1 MIGLKPSVLPKPIKI
16 SGVAENMELKN
27 KIIAIDFDGTC
38 VTHDYPN
45 IGRDIG
51 AERVLKKMIVAG
63 AKLVLLTM
71 RSGALLQDAVQ
82 WFNDRDIALFG
93 VNENPTQKSWSD
105 SPKIFAHL
113 YIDDLAFGAPL
124 IEKNNERGF
133 ICWKTI
139 EEKLLPQQELF

>member
-1 MIGLKPSVLPKPIKI
+1 
-16 SGVAENMELKN
+16 MELKN

-45 IGRDIG
+45 IGSDIG
-51 AERVLKKMIVAG
+51 AEKVLKKMVAAG

-71 RSGALLQDAVQ
+71 RSGTLLQDAVE
-82 WFNDRDIALFG
+82 WFNNRDITLFG
-93 VNENPTQKSWSD
+93 VNENPTQKAWTD

-124 IEKNNERGF
+124 IEKNNQRGF

-139 EEKLLPQQELF
+139 EQKLLPQQELF

>member
-1 MIGLKPSVLPKPIKI
+1 
-16 SGVAENMELKN
+16 MELKN